1 MSPLATA
8 TIAGFSEI
16 ADRFDHVLLDQWGT
30 LHEGKAVFSEARD
43 CVRALRAAG
52 KRVLILSNS
61 GRRSD
66 DNAERLADLGFPPG
80 EHDGVLTSGEV
91 VWHGLQD
98 RSAPPFNQLGRH
110 ALLIARGNALS
121 MIEGLDFVA
130 VTNPARADFIWLAGL
145 DDLSTNPEDWR
156 EELEVFAARGLPML
170 CANPDLTMFTSRGL
184 LPAPGALARFYGE
197 LGGTVHYVGKP
208 HPAIFAA
215 ALRKLGN
222 AKPDR
227 VLVVGDSLDH
237 DIEGGRRAGMLT
249 ALITSGVH
257 AKALAGASDMS
268 AAIRDLAG
276 DPMRVPHWA
285 ISRLNW

>member
-8 TIAGFSEI
+8 SIAGLGEI

-43 CVRALRAAG
+43 CVRTLRKAG

-66 DNAERLADLGFPPG
+66 DNAERLADLGLGPR

-91 VWHGLQD
+91 VWHGLHD
-98 RSAPPFNQLGRH
+98 RSAPPFDKLGRH

-156 EELEVFAARGLPML
+156 EELETFAARGLPML
-170 CANPDLTMFTSRGL
+170 CANPDLTMFTARGL
-184 LPAPGALARFYGE
+184 LPAPGALARLYAE

-215 ALRKLGN
+215 ALRQLGN
-222 AKPDR
+222 AKPER
-227 VLVVGDSLDH
+227 VLVIGDSLDH
-237 DIEGGRRAGMLT
+237 DIEGGRGAGMLT

-257 AKALAGASDMS
+257 AKALVGARDLP
-268 AAIRDLAG
+268 ATIRDLAG

-285 ISRLNW
+285 IPRLTW

>member
-1 MSPLATA
+1 VSPRAVTS
-8 TIAGFSEI
+8 IASLREI

-30 LHEGKAVFSEARD
+30 LHQGKAVFAEARE

-52 KRVLILSNS
+52 KRALILSNS

-66 DNAERLADLGFPPG
+66 DNAERLADLGLPAD

-91 VWHGLQD
+91 VWHGLNE
-98 RSAPPFNQLGRH
+98 RSEPPYNSLGRH

-130 VTNPARADFIWLAGL
+130 VTNPLRADFIWLAGL

-156 EELEVFAARGLPML
+156 QDLEGFAARGLPML

-184 LPAPGALARFYGE
+184 LPAPGALARLYGT

-208 HPAIFAA
+208 HPAIFSA
-215 ALRKLGN
+215 ALRRLGDP
-222 AKPDR
+222 KPER

-237 DIEGGRRAGMLT
+237 DVEGGRRAGMAT
-249 ALITSGVH
+249 ALITTGVH
-257 AKALAGASDMS
+257 GKALADARDLG
-268 AAIRDLAG
+268 AAIRNLAG
-276 DPMRVPHWA
+276 EPMRVPDWS
-285 ISRLNW
+285 IPRLTW